1 MKIRFVFNSNGET
14 CLAESSSTLSS
25 SLVEFYFLRVYSD
38 EIRSNSESTAPRNL
52 LGLQQMFLVAQLI
65 RPAISFNEFFSA
77 CRNKLK
83 KRTNDDEFLTQY
95 NSYLTRCGLTDLI
108 DLWNDFPVDSLTLT
122 NEQIHDELDRIF
134 LEHFFDVS
142 IERSPNDDE
151 FRQLFDKK
159 ELLPI
164 EPTTSK
170 VR

>member
-1 MKIRFVFNSNGET
+1 MKIRFVFNSSGET
-14 CLAESSSTLSS
+14 CLSESSSTFSS
-25 SLVEFYFLRVYSD
+25 SLVEFYFLRIYSD
-38 EIRSNSESTAPRNL
+38 EIRSNSKSTAPRNL

-83 KRTNDDEFLTQY
+83 KRTNDEFLTQY
-95 NSYLTRCGLTDLI
+95 NSYLTRCGLTDLL
-108 DLWNDFPVDSLTLT
+108 DLWNDFPIDSLTLT

-134 LEHFFDVS
+134 LEHFFDVAV
-142 IERSPNDDE
+142 ERSPNGDE
-151 FRQLFDKK
+151 FRQLFATK
-159 ELLPI
+159 EPLPI